1 MLEIVGVCWSLCF
14 RLCGWPQLPE
24 CAFES
29 QVDRLLTL
37 DAEANLCRFAALSV
51 AILVTV
57 RTGSD
62 GKISMIFA
70 MNGKMSIRLP
80 AVLVFTGISGF

>member
-1 MLEIVGVCWSLCF
+1 MLESCF
-14 RLCGWPQLPE
+14 TLGGWPQLPK

-62 GKISMIFA
+62 GKISMTFG
-70 MNGKMSIRLP
+70 MNGRMSILLP
-80 AVLVFTGISGF
+80 AVLVFTGVSGF